1 MKWTLSA
8 CREFCLLAV
17 SWPDICCISGQM
29 VLTPKLGT
37 DGVRHQMNGE
47 EIVLDGN
54 YFVFYLFIAQYSRFS
69 VAFLEIIYMY
79 LY

>member
-1 MKWTLSA
+1 
-8 CREFCLLAV
+8 
-17 SWPDICCISGQM
+17 M